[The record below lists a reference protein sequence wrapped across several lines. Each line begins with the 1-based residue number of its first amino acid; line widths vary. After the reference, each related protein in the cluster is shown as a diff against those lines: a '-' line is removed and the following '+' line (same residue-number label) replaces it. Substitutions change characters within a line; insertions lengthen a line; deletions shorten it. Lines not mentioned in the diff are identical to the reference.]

1 MYAILVY
8 DVGEDRIERL
18 RKFLK
23 KYMFWIQNSVFEGEI
38 SDYELSVITENIK
51 NIIEEKDSVII
62 YIFRTDKE
70 FKKLTLGNA
79 KGKTDMII

>member
-38 SDYELSVITENIK
+38 SEYELSVITENIK

-70 FKKLTLGNA
+70 FKKTYIR
-79 KGKTDMII
+79 KC